1 VMAEAWIRRGSPF
14 DTGYANDHGY
24 RNVLPYSGRPG
35 FSYPF
40 LFGALSILFSFGRGL
55 VFFMP
60 GLLFWLDSRT
70 RFRFEGRT
78 RSIVVA
84 MLVFTVGLV
93 VVYAKWWA
101 WYGGTATGPRF
112 FLLAS
117 VPASILLA
125 DRLRQLGRGAVAGA
139 LTLAVLVLSTWVAVI
154 GVLAGPA
161 PPEVCTRDRFAHEPL
176 CLYTPELSPLGHPL
190 VSFPH
195 LAPRTS
201 LVALLCVGAS
211 AYLAAPVVEQVF
223 SRLRALQ
230 PRDLLKGWS
239 V

>member
-1 VMAEAWIRRGSPF
+1 
-14 DTGYANDHGY
+14 
-24 RNVLPYSGRPG
+24 
-35 FSYPF
+35 
-40 LFGALSILFSFGRGL
+40 
-55 VFFMP
+55 MP

-70 RFRFEGRT
+70 RFRFAGRT

-84 MLVFTVGLV
+84 LLVFTAGLV

-161 PPEVCTRDRFAHEPL
+161 PPEVCLRDSFVHEPL

-190 VSFPH
+190 VSFPQ
-195 LAPRTS
+195 LSPRTS

-211 AYLAAPVVEQVF
+211 AYLAAPVVAQLF
-223 SRLRALQ
+223 CRLRARH